1 MDWTVLVLGPVHV
14 QKAGAA
20 TPVGG
25 RKTRALL
32 AALTIGVGHDI
43 TQDYLIQAIWPSQAP
58 PHATAA
64 LQSNVSRL
72 RHVLGPHAII
82 AEDHSYRLIARCR
95 QIDACR
101 FQRGVRRAADA
112 LREDPALA
120 RGEIRAAMTLWR
132 GVPFGDL
139 AEEEFCYLEAQR
151 LGELRRRADDLEL
164 EASLALGRFT
174 ETVPRLTA
182 AVADEPYRERRWYLL
197 IYALAQAGRR
207 VEALRA
213 HHDLTTTLGEVGLSP
228 VHSFDELAG
237 SVASGEPLPPLSSG

>member
-14 QKAGAA
+14 QTAGELM
-20 TPVGG
+20 PVGG

-43 TQDYLIQAIWPSQAP
+43 SQDYLIQAIWPSRAP
-58 PHATAA
+58 PHTAAA
-64 LQSNVSRL
+64 LQSHVSRL
-72 RHVLGPHAII
+72 RRVLGSEAIVS
-82 AEDHSYRLIARCR
+82 EDHSYRLVARCR

-112 LREDPALA
+112 LQEDPATA
-120 RGEIRAAMTLWR
+120 REEIRDAMKLWR

-139 AEEEFCYLEAQR
+139 AEEEFCYVETQR
-151 LGELRRRADDLEL
+151 LGELRRRAEELEL
-164 EASLALGRFT
+164 ESSLALGRFS
-174 ETVPRLTA
+174 ETVPRLKA

-213 HHDLTTTLGEVGLSP
+213 HHDLTATLGEVGLSP
-228 VHSFDELAG
+228 THSFDELAG
-237 SVASGEPLPPLSSG
+237 SVASGEQLPPLTPV